1 MKDRRAVLVILAIV
15 GALAIALSAGHVAR
29 TFPGAACTHQG
40 NCSEGEACVADSPTS
55 SSGRCVRM
63 RLLP

>member
-15 GALAIALSAGHVAR
+15 GALAIALSAGHGAK
-29 TFPGAACTHQG
+29 TFPAAACSHQSA
-40 NCSEGEACVADSPTS
+40 CSEGEACVADSPTS

-63 RLLP
+63 RVLP